1 MKLLGIVK
9 GTRQCLFLIAL
20 LVLLAWALRAWA
32 APTLYPRPLRAFTPA
47 ELDRFYA
54 MERRQKRYIRAV
66 LIASAI
72 YERHG
77 CDPWLAELTARY
89 ALDKHLPVSLVAA
102 DVIVESSCRPE
113 AVSRKGAVGLLQVMP
128 VIWGPRF
135 NVGRRDLFD
144 PERNLQVG
152 TTLLAYHIHRYGL
165 RQGIVRYCGV
175 GDEAEEYADRVLQI
189 AKVRAR

>member
-1 MKLLGIVK
+1 MKLPGMVA
-9 GTRQCLFLIAL
+9 GTRPCLFLIAL

-32 APTLYPRPLRAFTPA
+32 GPTLSPRPMKAFTPA

-54 MERRQKRYIRAV
+54 MERKQKRYIRAV

-72 YERHG
+72 YERNG

-89 ALDKHLPVSLVAA
+89 ALARHLPVSLVAA

-113 AVSRKGAVGLLQVMP
+113 AVSSKGAVGLLQVMP
-128 VIWGPRF
+128 VIWGRRF
-135 NVGRRDLFD
+135 HVKRRDLFD

-165 RQGIVRYCGV
+165 RLGIVRYCGV
-175 GDEAEEYADRVLQI
+175 GDEAEEYADRVLEI
-189 AKVRAR
+189 ARVRAR